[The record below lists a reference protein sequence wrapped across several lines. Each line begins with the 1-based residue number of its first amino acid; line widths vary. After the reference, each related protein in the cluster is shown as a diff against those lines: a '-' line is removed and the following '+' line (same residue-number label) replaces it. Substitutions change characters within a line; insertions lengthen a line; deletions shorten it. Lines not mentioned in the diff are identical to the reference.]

1 MDKFLTANLQYN
13 TSREVT
19 DTFNNNLNIFS
30 KTQLTNLNI
39 TNLNKLNLL
48 LNSNNVFNSKS
59 FVNLLT
65 YPNIVLE
72 LNDDSDKKNI
82 KVPVRKLLN
91 RSVVKNELIN
101 NDSIIN
107 SIHNN
112 YTTSTISDMLKN
124 NLNNNSITTKL
135 FKPLSE
141 SQSILPSDQSVRK
154 YSKLQANNSNLNLS
168 SGLNS
173 LDSNLKRLDNN
184 VSDSVLKTH
193 LSVKSN

>member
-1 MDKFLTANLQYN
+1 
-13 TSREVT
+13 
-19 DTFNNNLNIFS
+19 
-30 KTQLTNLNI
+30 
-39 TNLNKLNLL
+39 
-48 LNSNNVFNSKS
+48 
-59 FVNLLT
+59 
-65 YPNIVLE
+65 
-72 LNDDSDKKNI
+72 
-82 KVPVRKLLN
+82 
-91 RSVVKNELIN
+91 
-101 NDSIIN
+101 
-107 SIHNN
+107 
-112 YTTSTISDMLKN
+112 MLKN

>member
-1 MDKFLTANLQYN
+1 
-13 TSREVT
+13 
-19 DTFNNNLNIFS
+19 
-30 KTQLTNLNI
+30 
-39 TNLNKLNLL
+39 
-48 LNSNNVFNSKS
+48 
-59 FVNLLT
+59 LLT

-91 RSVVKNELIN
+91 RSVTRNELIN

-112 YTTSTISDMLKN
+112 YTTSTISDILKN
-124 NLNNNSITTKL
+124 NLSNNSITTKL

-141 SQSILPSDQSVRK
+141 AQSILPSDQSVRK
-154 YSKLQANNSNLNLS
+154 YSKLQAYNSNLNLS

-173 LDSNLKRLDNN
+173 LDSNLKRLDNS

-193 LSVKSN
+193 LSVKAN

>member
-1 MDKFLTANLQYN
+1 MDKFLTTNLQYN